1 MLGKLRDVL
10 FILGK
15 EKWACILSVKV
26 CLCNFFF
33 EKKRKKDKGTG
44 KSRRVL
50 LLFGKFL
57 FSYVYISITS
67 YY

>member
-33 EKKRKKDKGTG
+33 EKKKEKKIKGQG
-44 KSRRVL
+44 RAGGSCYYL
-50 LLFGKFL
+50 GNSCFHM
-57 FSYVYISITS
+57 YVPP
-67 YY
+67 